1 VFLLQEAKPFIV
13 EIIRPPTEELSV
25 VDVLVGALSL
35 AGVFALAA
43 VPLGLVAGYF
53 LIQWN
58 RRRRPES
65 SHMPHISPS
74 LQGPQERNDP
84 TPPGSDPIR

>member
-1 VFLLQEAKPFIV
+1 MFLPQDPKPFIV
-13 EIIRPPTEELSV
+13 EIIRPATEELTV

-35 AGVFALAA
+35 AGVFAIAA
-43 VPLGLVAGYF
+43 VPLGIVAGYL

-74 LQGPQERNDP
+74 LQNDTP
-84 TPPGSDPIR
+84 TPPGSGPAR